1 MICHNNKCLYI
12 DLLHFSTLYRS
23 NHVPS
28 FIRDLARHF
37 MLLDTVSNALA
48 RCMAPAPTSGY
59 LAKKHSISSKLVCV
73 ANVFVID
80 GINEVRCRSFRVYLS
95 TRNSQLERTH
105 SQTNGV
111 PTGFS
116 DMAIKQPR
124 KSWTATYFS
133 SVAVTMNLR
142 RKYKKKIQCK
152 SLLHFYK
159 FILLEYHNLK
169 FISIY
174 LCSLFKFIF
183 LYFLNFQFSNKNKT
197 CRVKFVKEYFQIF
210 KAIFKRSKRVTVPK
224 SKCP

>member
-142 RKYKKKIQCK
+142 RKYKKKKYNVKAYYTSI
-152 SLLHFYK
+152 
-159 FILLEYHNLK
+159 NL
-169 FISIY
+169 
-174 LCSLFKFIF
+174 
-183 LYFLNFQFSNKNKT
+183 FSWST
-197 CRVKFVKEYFQIF
+197 I
-210 KAIFKRSKRVTVPK
+210 I
-224 SKCP
+224 